1 MLYSVSYTTRHP
13 RNSEKDGIDYHF
25 IDHHRFETLIDKGGW
40 AEWALVYNNYYGTS
54 AEFLDTGLKDGKDI
68 LLDLDV
74 QGTRQLL
81 ELYDECVAI
90 FIRPPSLEAL
100 QQRLEKRGTESA
112 ETIAVRLGHAEAEMA
127 QQDIY
132 HHVIVNDAI
141 SEALAEL
148 IAVIESYRS

>member
-1 MLYSVSYTTRHP
+1 MLYSVSYTSRNP
-13 RNSEKDGIDYHF
+13 RNNEKDGVDYHF
-25 IDHHRFETLIDKGGW
+25 IDRDEFETLIDKGGW

-54 AEFLDTGLKDGKDI
+54 AEFLDTGLKGGKDI

-81 ELYDECVAI
+81 EHYDVCVAI

-100 QQRLEKRGTESA
+100 RQRLEKRGTENA
-112 ETIAVRLGHAEAEMA
+112 ETIAVRLGHAEEEMA
-127 QQDIY
+127 QQGIY
-132 HHVIVNDAI
+132 HHLIVNDVL

-148 IAVIESYRS
+148 IAVIESYRT